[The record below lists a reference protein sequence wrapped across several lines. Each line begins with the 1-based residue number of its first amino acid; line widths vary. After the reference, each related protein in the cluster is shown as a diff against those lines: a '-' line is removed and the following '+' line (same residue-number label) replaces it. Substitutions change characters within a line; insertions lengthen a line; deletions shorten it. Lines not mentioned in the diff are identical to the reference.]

1 MKIVFFFSLLFLTLS
16 CGSDFGNKVV
26 GGNFTVYFTDVKDQ
40 ELAEKIAVYFKEND
54 LISSQ
59 KQDVQLVRENKTIQ
73 LRLISS
79 STDNIKSMPF
89 EERKLLVALKYNLQ
103 KEVFKKQFDLVI
115 CNDKFEPIYTIDQ

>member
-1 MKIVFFFSLLFLTLS
+1 MLFLTLS